1 MGNPGT
7 TSESSSNPAD
17 STDASSIM
25 ANATEAS
32 SITADAAVTSSIT
45 TSTTETSPDTV
56 GATEVSSNTANT
68 TEASADGSKTTKNK
82 KINRN
87 TWFTMKEI
95 LSQKVALY
103 GDYLKKLHYSDPTQ
117 SGSGN
122 IDTDTAFEEDL
133 AYFKEMRAM
142 YRKRNE
148 N

>member
-7 TSESSSNPAD
+7 TPESSSNPAD
-17 STDASSIM
+17 STDASS
-25 ANATEAS
+25 
-32 SITADAAVTSSIT
+32 
-45 TSTTETSPDTV
+45 
-56 GATEVSSNTANT
+56 NTANT
-68 TEASADGSKTTKNK
+68 TEASAGSSKITKNK

-87 TWFTMKEI
+87 ARFTMKEI

-117 SGSGN
+117 SGSEN

-142 YRKRNE
+142 YQKRNE